1 MRNNFIKS
9 TLEIVWIILVLLTI
23 FAFLLG
29 YLNYINP
36 LVVSILLM
44 STFIKGQ
51 LVIDYFMGLKD
62 VRLCYRL
69 IPTVWL
75 LTVISLISVAYYL
88 PI

>member
-1 MRNNFIKS
+1 M
-9 TLEIVWIILVLLTI
+9 VWITLVLLTI

-36 LVVSILLM
+36 LIVSVLLM

-62 VRLCYRL
+62 VKLRYRL
-69 IPTVWL
+69 IPTAWL
-75 LTVISLISVAYYL
+75 FTIISLICVAYYL
-88 PI
+88 PV

>member
-1 MRNNFIKS
+1 MQNNLIKN
-9 TLEIVWIILVLLTI
+9 TLEIVWFNLVLLTI

-62 VRLCYRL
+62 VKLRYRL
-69 IPTVWL
+69 IPTLWL
-75 LTVISLISVAYYL
+75 FTMISLISAAYYL
-88 PI
+88 PV